1 MFKAT
6 RVKERLQLPLLQR
19 ELLVNALKLVTV
31 GGIVV
36 YSTCSLNPIENDGV
50 VHMALKQ
57 IWEETNMEFVVKY
70 VKYLNVNIKLFTYK
84 MLLGI

>member
-1 MFKAT
+1 MPI
-6 RVKERLQLPLLQR
+6 LQK
-19 ELLVNALKLVTV
+19 ELLVNALKLVKV

-57 IWEETNMEFVVKY
+57 MWEETNMEFVVK
-70 VKYLNVNIKLFTYK
+70 
-84 MLLGI
+84 